1 MLDEQQAVDA
11 MVEQIAKITGVTSC
25 GESDKVYR
33 INCHRILIDIDCPD
47 LFEEDEKAHRA
58 EFKKYKVQIKNIV
71 DSILKDNCLK
81 AYPFKFRNSTR
92 KDFSHL
98 MDIEFY

>member
-25 GESDKVYR
+25 GESDKVYK
-33 INCHRILIDIDCPD
+33 INCHRILIDINCPD
-47 LFEEDEKAHRA
+47 LFEDDDKIHRA
-58 EFKKYKVQIKNIV
+58 EFKKYKSQIKNIV

-81 AYPFKFRNSTR
+81 ASFKFRSSTR
-92 KDFSHL
+92 KDFSNL

>member
-47 LFEEDEKAHRA
+47 LFEENEKMHRYA
-58 EFKKYKVQIKNIV
+58 FKKYKFQIKSIV

-81 AYPFKFRNSTR
+81 ASFQFRNSTR